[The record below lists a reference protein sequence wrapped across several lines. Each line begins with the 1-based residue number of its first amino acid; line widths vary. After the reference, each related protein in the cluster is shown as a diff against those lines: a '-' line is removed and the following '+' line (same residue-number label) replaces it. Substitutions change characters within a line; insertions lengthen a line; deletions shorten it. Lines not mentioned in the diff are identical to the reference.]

1 MTGRVPLARR
11 NLLADRRRL
20 VASVAGVGLA
30 VMLILLL
37 DGMWTGVQVQSR
49 LYADRAGA
57 DLFVLQ
63 PGVSDLIAGE
73 SVLPAST
80 VDTVAR
86 TPGVTRATPVQSTY
100 VILEFHGQ
108 KVPTNLVGSVPGA
121 AGGPWVMGEGRAV
134 RTGGEIVVDS
144 LLARRHGLDVGD
156 RMAVMGQ
163 PFKIVGMSR
172 ESSGFMGV
180 GYVFVTHDAATRLL
194 GATSVTS
201 YVLVAT
207 GDPTGVARRLA
218 AQGLNV
224 LTKEQA
230 GSNTEDLFTGVFGGP
245 LGLMVAVAFAAGTL
259 VIALTAYTAVAE
271 RRREYGIVKAMGAT
285 RRTLIVLALG
295 QTLVLAALG
304 LVTGGVLFAAGRELI
319 AAASPQFLV
328 VVTAPAAV
336 RAAAAA
342 LSMALVAAMVPARRL
357 ARLDPASAY
366 RGS

>member
-1 MTGRVPLARR
+1 MTGTVPLARR

-20 VASVAGVGLA
+20 AASVAGVGLA

-37 DGMWTGVQVQSR
+37 DGMWTGVRAQSR

-80 VDTVAR
+80 VDTVAG
-86 TPGVTRATPVQSTY
+86 TPGVTWATPVQSTY
-100 VILEFHGQ
+100 VILEFHAK
-108 KVPTNLVGSVPGA
+108 KVATYLVGSVPGQ
-121 AGGPWVMGEGRAV
+121 AGGPWVVAEGRTV

-163 PFKIVGMSR
+163 PFRIVGISR

-180 GYVFVTHDAATRLL
+180 GYVFVTHDAAARLL
-194 GATSVTS
+194 GAASTTS
-201 YVLVAT
+201 YVLVGTA
-207 GDPTGVARRLA
+207 DPGGARQRLT

-230 GSNTEDLFTGVFGGP
+230 GSNTQDFFTGVFGGP
-245 LGLMVAVAFAAGTL
+245 LRLMVAVAFAAGTL
-259 VIALTAYTAVAE
+259 VIALTAYTAVAMIGLLITGAYILKAVGSVLHGPLNE
-271 RRREYGIVKAMGAT
+271 AWAQHKLEINRRE
-285 RRTLIVLALG
+285 VLAIAPLM
-295 QTLVLAALG
+295 VLMLFI
-304 LVTGGVLFAAGRELI
+304 GVWPAWILRVIEPTVLRLFG
-319 AAASPQFLV
+319 
-328 VVTAPAAV
+328 
-336 RAAAAA
+336 
-342 LSMALVAAMVPARRL
+342 
-357 ARLDPASAY
+357 
-366 RGS
+366 

>member
-1 MTGRVPLARR
+1 MTGTVPLARR

-20 VASVAGVGLA
+20 AASVAGVGLA

-37 DGMWTGVQVQSR
+37 DGMWTGVRAQSR

-80 VDTVAR
+80 VDTVAG
-86 TPGVTRATPVQSTY
+86 TPGVTWATPVQSTY
-100 VILEFHGQ
+100 VILEFHAK
-108 KVPTNLVGSVPGA
+108 KVATYLVGSVPGQ
-121 AGGPWVMGEGRAV
+121 AGGPWVVAEGRTV

-163 PFKIVGMSR
+163 PFRIVGISR

-180 GYVFVTHDAATRLL
+180 GYVFVTHDAAARLL
-194 GATSVTS
+194 GAASTTS
-201 YVLVAT
+201 YVLVGTA
-207 GDPTGVARRLA
+207 DPGGARQRLT

-230 GSNTEDLFTGVFGGP
+230 GSNTQDFFTGVFGGP
-245 LGLMVAVAFAAGTL
+245 LRLMVAVAFAAGTL

-285 RRTLIVLALG
+285 RRRLVTLALG
-295 QTLVLAALG
+295 QTLVLAVLG
-304 LVTGGVLFAAGRELI
+304 LVAGGLLFAAGRELI
-319 AAASPQFLV
+319 TAARPQFIV
-328 VVTAPAAV
+328 VVTGAAAV

-342 LSMALVAAMVPARRL
+342 LGMALIAAVVPARRL
-357 ARLDPASAY
+357 GRLDPASAY